1 MEPEQGVLDAELLRA
16 PTEEVDGDGGD
27 GEFELEGAF
36 REGDAAAR
44 HAAIAAFTDTARA
57 DGPRVLLLSSK
68 HNASGTNLQV
78 RPVHRPQQLYLL

>member
-1 MEPEQGVLDAELLRA
+1 MPPAPSSRAIVFSAFDDCLARLKATFADANLRA
-16 PTEEVDGDGGD
+16 V
-27 GEFELEGAF
+27 
-36 REGDAAAR
+36 RCEGDAAAR

-78 RPVHRPQQLYLL
+78 RPVHRPPQL